1 MVQRVQSVLVDD
13 LDGYSPAEETVH
25 FALDGVN
32 YEIDLSR
39 PNADK
44 LRETVRPWQEHGR
57 RLPRAGRRPRGGDRR
72 GNRNGSARAR
82 IDPVQSRAIRVWA
95 TENGFKI
102 SSRGK
107 IPDAVHRAFDAAHQ

>member
-13 LDGYSPAEETVH
+13 LDGYSPAEETVY

-32 YEIDLSR
+32 YEIDLSST
-39 PNADK
+39 NATK

-57 RLPRAGRRPRGGDRR
+57 RIPRGGRRARTDRR
-72 GNRNGSARAR
+72 RGRNGSVRVR
-82 IDPVQSRAIRVWA
+82 IDPAQSRAIRSWA
-95 TENGFKI
+95 EENGFKI

>member
-13 LDGYSPAEETVH
+13 LDGRSPAEETVF

-32 YEIDLSR
+32 YEIDLSMA
-39 PNADK
+39 NAERF
-44 LRETVRPWQEHGR
+44 REAVRPWQEHGR
-57 RLPRAGRRPRGGDRR
+57 RTARGRQARSERRR
-72 GNRNGSARAR
+72 GRVAATRAR
-82 IDPVQSRAIRVWA
+82 IDPAKSREIRVWA
-95 TENGFKI
+95 EENGFKI